1 MTIKVTETKQAPA
14 NRVVQDELAI
24 SNYMCRIAQIIDMG
38 MHHKD
43 EWDTETNKYVAAVD
57 KAPVNKL
64 MVTYEF
70 TTEYMKDKDGTEL
83 EDKPR
88 WLSETFALYP
98 TTVDLAISTKR
109 YNALDP
115 KGDFGGDWGKLA
127 AAPCTV
133 TIAHKKSGKAK
144 VGNVSPPMKGIPV
157 PELKNPVKVFDLSD
171 PDLTIFHSLP
181 QWLQDDIK
189 KNLEFEGS
197 LLQRRLAGGVVE
209 EAAEKDVVEDQV
221 ADENPW

>member
-1 MTIKVTETKQAPA
+1 MAIKATETKQAPA

-43 EWDTETNKYVAAVD
+43 EWDAETKKFVTSVD
-57 KAPVNKL
+57 KAPIHKL
-64 MVTYEF
+64 MLTYEF
-70 TTEYMKDKDGTEL
+70 TTEFMKDKDGVDL

-98 TTVDLAISTKR
+98 KTIDRAISTAR

-115 KGDFGGDWGKLA
+115 KNDFGGDWGKLA
-127 AAPCTV
+127 DIPCTV

-144 VGNVSPPMKGIPV
+144 IGNVSPPMKGIPV

-171 PDLTIFHSLP
+171 PDLTIFQSLP

-197 LLQRRLAGGVVE
+197 LLQRKLAGGVVE
-209 EAAEKDVVEDQV
+209 EPVEEDVEEDQV